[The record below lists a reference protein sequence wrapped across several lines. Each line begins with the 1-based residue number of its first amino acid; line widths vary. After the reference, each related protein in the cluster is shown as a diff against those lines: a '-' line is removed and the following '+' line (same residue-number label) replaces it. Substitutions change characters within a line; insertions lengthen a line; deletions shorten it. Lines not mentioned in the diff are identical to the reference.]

1 MKEFEERIKKDEAL
15 MAKAKEALGNG
26 EKLNEKIQTFAASLG
41 YEIDFESQMAPED
54 LLKHVE
60 EEGYDLTDEEMDQ
73 IAGGGEWENE
83 CCPRCG
89 HTGTM
94 YNPALKKSRCGK
106 CGLTW

>member
-1 MKEFEERIKKDEAL
+1 MK
-15 MAKAKEALGNG
+15 MADSENTLTP
-26 EKLNEKIQTFAASLG
+26 EQILQAAEQEG
-41 YEIDFESQMAPED
+41 YELS
-54 LLKHVE
+54 
-60 EEGYDLTDEEMDQ
+60 DEELEA
-73 IAGGGEWENE
+73 IAGGGEWKNE

>member
-1 MKEFEERIKKDEAL
+1 MADSNKIMDPEEIIQA
-15 MAKAKEALGNG
+15 AK
-26 EKLNEKIQTFAASLG
+26 
-41 YEIDFESQMAPED
+41 
-54 LLKHVE
+54 
-60 EEGYDLTDEEMDQ
+60 EEGYELSDEELAL
-73 IAGGGEWENE
+73 IAGGGEWKNE

>member
-1 MKEFEERIKKDEAL
+1 MRRRKQKGFEGKGRDMENNNKNMTPEQMLEA
-15 MAKAKEALGNG
+15 AR
-26 EKLNEKIQTFAASLG
+26 
-41 YEIDFESQMAPED
+41 
-54 LLKHVE
+54 
-60 EEGYDLTDEEMDQ
+60 EEGYELSDEELED
-73 IAGGGEWENE
+73 IAGGGEWKNE